1 MNSDLVYTLLI
12 IGEEDAGKNI
22 FLLRFTDKEIYRPIQ
37 FRREFKITRIT
48 INDSIIKLKIWDA
61 PGQEKFRTRTNK
73 FFNSYRGIFFI
84 YNIDISESYMQTI
97 NNYRRYKDFFDKKKI
112 KVILIGNKVDKEG
125 NREVTYEKAENFAK
139 KNGILFREINCING
153 NGIEEAFN
161 DLVMEILYED
171 GLASPLRAI
180 MLKKQKVE
188 KKKKC
193 I

>member
-1 MNSDLVYTLLI
+1 M
-12 IGEEDAGKNI
+12 
-22 FLLRFTDKEIYRPIQ
+22 
-37 FRREFKITRIT
+37 
-48 INDSIIKLKIWDA
+48 
-61 PGQEKFRTRTNK
+61 
-73 FFNSYRGIFFI
+73 
-84 YNIDISESYMQTI
+84 
-97 NNYRRYKDFFDKKKI
+97 
-112 KVILIGNKVDKEG
+112 DKEG

-188 KKKKC
+188 KKEEMYL
-193 I
+193 INAVEIILTTYYNYLIVLTT

>member
-1 MNSDLVYTLLI
+1 
-12 IGEEDAGKNI
+12 
-22 FLLRFTDKEIYRPIQ
+22 
-37 FRREFKITRIT
+37 
-48 INDSIIKLKIWDA
+48 
-61 PGQEKFRTRTNK
+61 
-73 FFNSYRGIFFI
+73 
-84 YNIDISESYMQTI
+84 MQTI

-171 GLASPLRAI
+171 GLASPLKPLCLKNRK
-180 MLKKQKVE
+180 LKKRRNVFK
-188 KKKKC
+188 
-193 I
+193 

>member
-1 MNSDLVYTLLI
+1 
-12 IGEEDAGKNI
+12 
-22 FLLRFTDKEIYRPIQ
+22 
-37 FRREFKITRIT
+37 
-48 INDSIIKLKIWDA
+48 
-61 PGQEKFRTRTNK
+61 
-73 FFNSYRGIFFI
+73 
-84 YNIDISESYMQTI
+84 MQTI

-153 NGIEEAFN
+153 NGIEEALN